1 MGPEPRGRPPAL
13 GEGLG
18 WEMGRGPALSPGAQR
33 TPRGQLPHCRGESGE
48 EPGERLLGP
57 KAGEFRQLG
66 GAGNAQRT
74 ETVGAFP
81 AGTLFVFV

>member
-33 TPRGQLPHCRGESGE
+33 TPCGRGESGE
-48 EPGERLLGP
+48 EPGECLLRP

-66 GAGNAQRT
+66 GAGDGQQT

-81 AGTLFVFV
+81 TGTLFVFV